1 MAILMLYN
9 ENEELSFDAIQR
21 ASGISSTVDLKRHL
35 LSLCTR
41 KAPVLIKD
49 SKVKGI
55 TENDSFSF
63 NKAYQS
69 KQMHVR
75 IPMIALKE
83 VAGAEDSESP
93 SAENGEKKTIS
104 AVVEKDRCI
113 LVEASIVRIMKTR
126 KTMLHHELVA
136 EVVRQVSGRFNPEPS
151 FIKKRIE
158 TLLEREYLA
167 RDAEDGKRYI
177 YLA

>member
-83 VAGAEDSESP
+83 VAGAEDSESL
-93 SAENGEKKTIS
+93 SADNGEKKTIS

-136 EVVRQVSGRFNPEPS
+136 EVVRRPWQISLSLV
-151 FIKKRIE
+151 IKSASRLCWKV
-158 TLLEREYLA
+158 LGQ
-167 RDAEDGKRYI
+167 DAEDASVIFTG
-177 YLA
+177 LSV